1 MVKAQVVSV
10 RLSRLR
16 LASADAIAKRRGIS
30 RSQLIDEALR
40 TRFRADLA
48 HRARKRCIHERAVTR
63 IACRLQDQA
72 RVRRRGLHAFDKSSL
87 IPT

>member
-1 MVKAQVVSV
+1 MVKSQVVSV

-40 TRFRADLA
+40 LFSEVESGVAEWRYVSHPQRDTDA
-48 HRARKRCIHERAVTR
+48 
-63 IACRLQDQA
+63 
-72 RVRRRGLHAFDKSSL
+72 
-87 IPT
+87 P